1 MQIKAIQN
9 INSNCKSN
17 REKKKEKGNA
27 LFMRFNNQSIDF

>member
-17 REKKKEKGNA
+17 REKKKGHA